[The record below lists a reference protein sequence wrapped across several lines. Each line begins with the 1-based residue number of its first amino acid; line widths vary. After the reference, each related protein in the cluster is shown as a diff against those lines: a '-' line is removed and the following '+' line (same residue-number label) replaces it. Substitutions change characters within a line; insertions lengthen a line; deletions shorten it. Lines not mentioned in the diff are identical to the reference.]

1 MRKSPLLSNSHR
13 ERVHKVETCPEMRPS
28 LPLVVYCISL
38 LCLQQLSASPAGERP
53 DGNRPNQPS
62 ELGGQEKELSAP
74 SEGQLNSVPRSP
86 AANEQMKKWLSSLLR
101 HLPASGVKTASP
113 GLTWARPVEALQIKR
128 RAKRS
133 RGHGHSRGGKN
144 HPHHAQLKRVGCALG
159 TCQVQNLSHRLY
171 QLIGQNGREESSPIN
186 PRSPH
191 SFG

>member
-1 MRKSPLLSNSHR
+1 MHTYLFLHSIFCSSIAVYLKTLRLQKKLKTHF
-13 ERVHKVETCPEMRPS
+13 
-28 LPLVVYCISL
+28 LPAFVFLF
-38 LCLQQLSASPAGERP
+38 RW
-53 DGNRPNQPS
+53 NHPS
-62 ELGGQEKELSAP
+62 EPGGQEKEVSAP
-74 SEGQLNSVPRSP
+74 SEGQSNSVPTSP

-101 HLPASGVKTASP
+101 HPPASGVRTESP
-113 GLTWARPVEALQIKR
+113 GLTWARLVEVLQIKR

-144 HPHHAQLKRVGCALG
+144 HPQHAQLKRVGCVLG